1 MAIASARVELGD
13 TYTKIVDSAEADFL
27 VQNVGVT
34 PCLVVITAAAAAVP
48 IPGFAGYFVLSP
60 GVGLTRTGLG
70 VSDIY
75 AKSGAG
81 TGKKSYVTAASS

>member
-1 MAIASARVELGD
+1 MAINSARVELGD
-13 TYTKIVDSAEADFL
+13 TFTKIVDSAETDFL

-34 PCLVVITAAAAAVP
+34 PCLVVAIAAGASAPVA
-48 IPGFAGYFVLSP
+48 GFAGYFVLAP
-60 GVGLTRTGLG
+60 GLGLTRTGLG

-81 TGKKSYVTAASS
+81 TGKSSYITAASS